1 MSTVFEAVKL
11 TMSTDK
17 SCMWGNFV
25 FDVGVKKNMVSKAVV
40 TTLTKDFPDPVSTIS
55 KERTLFELLR

>member
-1 MSTVFEAVKL
+1 
-11 TMSTDK
+11 
-17 SCMWGNFV
+17 MWGNFV

-55 KERTLFELLR
+55 KERTLVD